1 MSINKLLLLN
11 NYEVKTKYQ
20 NHYLSALWRTV
31 NKNTKHESK
40 SYILIPSCCYLWIN
54 TFNNKKLTKW
64 HVYNALKTQILNTWL
79 ILKKILSLATQYLL
93 EETKEIYLCMALYE
107 LIFLKNFRIF
117 IGYDIFSNYI
127 TSRKIS
133 NYALPY
139 SKKIKL
145 QKMLGFIIWSNYFKR
160 TILSRYKIKH
170 LRWEFDL

>member
-1 MSINKLLLLN
+1 M
-11 NYEVKTKYQ
+11 
-20 NHYLSALWRTV
+20 
-31 NKNTKHESK
+31 
-40 SYILIPSCCYLWIN
+40 
-54 TFNNKKLTKW
+54 F
-64 HVYNALKTQILNTWL
+64 
-79 ILKKILSLATQYLL
+79 SLATQYLL

-145 QKMLGFIIWSNYFKR
+145 QKCWDLSYGPINSSEQSFPGTKSN
-160 TILSRYKIKH
+160 I
-170 LRWEFDL
+170 